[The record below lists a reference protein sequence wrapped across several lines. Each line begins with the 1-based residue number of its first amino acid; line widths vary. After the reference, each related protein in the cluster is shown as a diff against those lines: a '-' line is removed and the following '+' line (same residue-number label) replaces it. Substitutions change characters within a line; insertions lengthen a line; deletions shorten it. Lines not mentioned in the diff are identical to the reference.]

1 MANTNFNV
9 FTTKE
14 EIKRRIPEGVY
25 TFTVARVTSN
35 PEGPNVQLFLTNE
48 EYSLTHTIFPKN
60 IPHHRNNIGEQLDMK
75 GKHSLMD
82 VLKEA
87 KGKALQVRISYNQYG
102 RNVSFDVRNT
112 SEENEEVEAS
122 TDVPF

>member
-25 TFTVARVTSN
+25 TFKVVKITSN
-35 PEGPNVQLFLTNE
+35 PEGPNVQLLLTNE

-60 IPHHRNNIGEQLDMK
+60 VPYHRDTIGQQLDMK

-87 KGKALQVRISYNQYG
+87 KGKDLHVYISYNEYG
-102 RNVSFDVRNT
+102 RNVSFGVQNT
-112 SEENEEVEAS
+112 PEETPAES
-122 TDVPF
+122 TEVPF

>member
-14 EIKRRIPEGVY
+14 KIQRRIPEGVY
-25 TFTVARVTSN
+25 TFTVAKITSN
-35 PEGPNVQLFLTNE
+35 PEGPNVQLLLTNE

-60 IPHHRNNIGEQLDMK
+60 VPYHRNNIAEQLDIK
-75 GKHSLMD
+75 GDHSLMD

-87 KGKALQVRISYNQYG
+87 KGKDLQVYISYNQYG
-102 RNVSFDVRNT
+102 RNVAFDVQNNT
-112 SEENEEVEAS
+112 KETPAES
-122 TDVPF
+122 TEVPF